1 MTEGQGLKLIEP
13 LRELFKDEVR
23 ELGRQLG
30 IPEHLIMRH
39 PFPGPVR
46 SHHTLQPQI

>member
-23 ELGRQLG
+23 ELGRELG
-30 IPEHLIMRH
+30 IAHDLVGRH
-39 PFPGPVR
+39 PFPGKL
-46 SHHTLQPQI
+46 SFLYFL